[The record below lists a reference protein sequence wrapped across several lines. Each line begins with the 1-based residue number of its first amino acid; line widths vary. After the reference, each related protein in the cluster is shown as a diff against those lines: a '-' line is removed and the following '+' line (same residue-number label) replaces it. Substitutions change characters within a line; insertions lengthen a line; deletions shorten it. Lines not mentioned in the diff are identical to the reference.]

1 MPSGFNSKPPAKNI
15 PVSIFERNNLQMNK
29 LIKKLSASLLAVCLA
44 LMGAVNYFSAVLP
57 ETYYVC
63 GGESFN
69 IGQFLEIEPT
79 SYIEAT
85 ASAESQNI
93 DGEVKLFGVI
103 PVKPIKIKQTEA
115 PHLIPGGTP
124 IGIKFLT
131 EGIVVVKVQ
140 EGSPADKAGIRQ
152 GDNITLAN
160 GKKLTSSTELSQII
174 SSAKDTE
181 IKITYLRDGKENS
194 TSFIPEYSE
203 QEGTYKAGI
212 WIKDSSAGVGT
223 LTFVDPETCIFGAL
237 GHPVSDYDTG
247 KLLPLGSGE
256 IVNAVITGCEKGE
269 PGIPG
274 ELFGSFASNIASGK
288 ITKNCEQG
296 IFGVTTSKPSGEV
309 LPIAFRS
316 EVKIG
321 KAIVLTTVEGT
332 TPKEYEIEIE
342 RIVQSPSARSKNII
356 VRVTDPKLLEITGGI
371 VQGMSGSPIIQDGKL
386 VGAIT
391 HVFVSDPTRG
401 YGIFIE
407 DMLKEADS
415 SYNLAA

>member
-1 MPSGFNSKPPAKNI
+1 
-15 PVSIFERNNLQMNK
+15 MNK
-29 LIKKLSASLLAVCLA
+29 LIKKFSASLLAVCLA
-44 LMGAVNYFSAVLP
+44 LICTVNYFSAILP

-85 ASAESQNI
+85 ASYEGESI
-93 DGEVKLFGVI
+93 DGEIKLFGVI
-103 PVKPIKIKQTEA
+103 PVKPVKIKQSQA

-124 IGIKFLT
+124 IGIKILT
-131 EGIVVVKVQ
+131 QGVVVVRVQ
-140 EGSPADKAGIRQ
+140 EGSPAEKAGIRK
-152 GDNITLAN
+152 GDNIIIAN
-160 GKKLTSSTELSQII
+160 GEKISSSTQLSQII
-174 SSAKDTE
+174 SEAKETE
-181 IKITYLRDGKENS
+181 IKITFIREGKKNS
-194 TSFIPEYSE
+194 VNFKPQFSE
-203 QEGTYKAGI
+203 QDSTYKAGI

-223 LTFVDPETCIFGAL
+223 LTFIDPETGIFGAL
-237 GHPVSDYDTG
+237 GHPISDYETG

-269 PGIPG
+269 SGVPG
-274 ELFGSFASNIASGK
+274 ELFGSFASNVACGE

-296 IFGVTTSKPSGEV
+296 IFGTTTYKASGEA

-321 KAIVLTTVEGT
+321 KATVLTTVEGT
-332 TPKEYEIEIE
+332 TPKAYEVEIE
-342 RIVQSPSARSKNII
+342 RIIQSPSARSKNII
-356 VRVTDPKLLEITGGI
+356 VKVTDSKLLEITGGI
-371 VQGMSGSPIIQDGKL
+371 VQGMSGSPIIQNGKL

-407 DMLKEADS
+407 DMLKEADL

>member
-1 MPSGFNSKPPAKNI
+1 
-15 PVSIFERNNLQMNK
+15 MNK
-29 LIKKLSASLLAVCLA
+29 LIKKFSASLLAVCLA
-44 LMGAVNYFSAVLP
+44 LICTVNYFSAILP

-79 SYIEAT
+79 SHIEAT
-85 ASAESQNI
+85 ASYEGESI
-93 DGEVKLFGVI
+93 DGEIKLFGVI
-103 PVKPIKIKQTEA
+103 PVKPVKIKQSQA

-124 IGIKFLT
+124 IGIKILT
-131 EGIVVVKVQ
+131 QGVVVVRVQ
-140 EGSPADKAGIRQ
+140 EGSPAEKAGIRK
-152 GDNITLAN
+152 GDNIIIAN
-160 GKKLTSSTELSQII
+160 GEKISSSTQLSQII
-174 SSAKDTE
+174 SEAKETE
-181 IKITYLRDGKENS
+181 IKITFIREGKKNS
-194 TSFIPEYSE
+194 VNFKPQFSE
-203 QEGTYKAGI
+203 QDSTYKAGI

-223 LTFVDPETCIFGAL
+223 LTFIDPETGIFGAL
-237 GHPVSDYDTG
+237 GHPISDYETG

-269 PGIPG
+269 SGVPG
-274 ELFGSFASNIASGK
+274 ELFGSFASNVACGE

-296 IFGVTTSKPSGEV
+296 IFGTTASKASGEA

-321 KAIVLTTVEGT
+321 KATILTTIEGT
-332 TPKEYEIEIE
+332 TPKEYEVEIE
-342 RIVQSPSARSKNII
+342 RIIQSPSARSKNII
-356 VRVTDPKLLEITGGI
+356 VKVTDSKLLEITGGI

>member
-1 MPSGFNSKPPAKNI
+1 
-15 PVSIFERNNLQMNK
+15 MNK
-29 LIKKLSASLLAVCLA
+29 LIKKFSASLLAVCLA
-44 LMGAVNYFSAVLP
+44 LICTVNYFSAILP

-85 ASAESQNI
+85 ASYEGESI
-93 DGEVKLFGVI
+93 DGEIKLFGVI
-103 PVKPIKIKQTEA
+103 PVKPVKIKQAQA

-124 IGIKFLT
+124 IGIKILT
-131 EGIVVVKVQ
+131 QGVVVVRVQ
-140 EGSPADKAGIRQ
+140 EGSPAEKAGIRK
-152 GDNITLAN
+152 GDNIIIAN
-160 GKKLTSSTELSQII
+160 GEKISSSTQLSQII
-174 SSAKDTE
+174 SEAKETE
-181 IKITYLRDGKENS
+181 IKITFIREGKKNS
-194 TSFIPEYSE
+194 VSFKPQFSE
-203 QEGTYKAGI
+203 QDSTYKAGI

-223 LTFVDPETCIFGAL
+223 LTFIDPETGVFGAL
-237 GHPVSDYDTG
+237 GHPISDYETG

-269 PGIPG
+269 SGVPG
-274 ELFGSFASNIASGK
+274 ELFGSFASNVACGE

-296 IFGVTTSKPSGEV
+296 IFGTTTSKQSGEA

-321 KAIVLTTVEGT
+321 KATVLTTVEGT
-332 TPKEYEIEIE
+332 TPKAYEVEIE
-342 RIVQSPSARSKNII
+342 RIIQSPSARSKNII
-356 VRVTDPKLLEITGGI
+356 VKVTDPKLLEITGGI

>member
-1 MPSGFNSKPPAKNI
+1 
-15 PVSIFERNNLQMNK
+15 MNK

-44 LMGAVNYFSAVLP
+44 LMGVVNYFSAVLP

-63 GGESFN
+63 SGDSFN
-69 IGQFLEIEPT
+69 IGQFLEIEPS

-85 ASAESQNI
+85 ASAESNNI

-103 PVKPIKIKQTEA
+103 PVKQIKLKQTEA
-115 PHLIPGGTP
+115 PSLIPGGTP
-124 IGIKFLT
+124 IGIKILT
-131 EGIVVVKVQ
+131 EGIIVVKVQ
-140 EGSPADKAGIRQ
+140 QGSPADNAGIKQ
-152 GDNITLAN
+152 GDNITSAN

-174 SSAKDTE
+174 SGAKDTE

-194 TSFIPEYSE
+194 TSFIPEYSK

-223 LTFVDPETCIFGAL
+223 LTFIDPETGIFGAL
-237 GHPVSDYDTG
+237 GHPVSDCDTG
-247 KLLPLGSGE
+247 NLLPLGSGE

-269 PGIPG
+269 SGIPG
-274 ELFGSFASNIASGK
+274 ELFGSFASNLASGK
-288 ITKNCEQG
+288 IIKNCEQG
-296 IFGVTTSKPSGEV
+296 IFGLTTTTPCGEA
-309 LPIAFRS
+309 LPIAFRP

-321 KAIVLTTVEGT
+321 KATVLTTVEGT
-332 TPKEYEIEIE
+332 TPKEYEVEIE

-356 VRVTDPKLLEITGGI
+356 VKVTDPKLLEITGGI

-415 SYNLAA
+415 SYDLAA

>member
-1 MPSGFNSKPPAKNI
+1 M
-15 PVSIFERNNLQMNK
+15 
-29 LIKKLSASLLAVCLA
+29 
-44 LMGAVNYFSAVLP
+44 
-57 ETYYVC
+57 
-63 GGESFN
+63 
-69 IGQFLEIEPT
+69 
-79 SYIEAT
+79 
-85 ASAESQNI
+85 
-93 DGEVKLFGVI
+93 I
-103 PVKPIKIKQTEA
+103 PVKPVKIKQAQA

-124 IGIKFLT
+124 IGIKILT
-131 EGIVVVKVQ
+131 QGVVVVRVQ
-140 EGSPADKAGIRQ
+140 EGSPAEKAGIRK
-152 GDNITLAN
+152 GDNIIIAN
-160 GKKLTSSTELSQII
+160 GEKISSSTQLSQII
-174 SSAKDTE
+174 SEAKETE
-181 IKITYLRDGKENS
+181 IKITFIREGKKNS
-194 TSFIPEYSE
+194 VSFKPQFSE
-203 QEGTYKAGI
+203 QDSTYKAGI

-223 LTFVDPETCIFGAL
+223 LTFIDPETGVFGAL
-237 GHPVSDYDTG
+237 GHPISDYETG

-269 PGIPG
+269 SGVPG
-274 ELFGSFASNIASGK
+274 ELFGSFASNVACGE

-296 IFGVTTSKPSGEV
+296 IFGTTTSKASGEA

-321 KAIVLTTVEGT
+321 KATILTTIEGTTPKAFRSEVKIGKATVLTTVEGT
-332 TPKEYEIEIE
+332 TPKAYEVEIE
-342 RIVQSPSARSKNII
+342 RIIQSPSARSKNII
-356 VRVTDPKLLEITGGI
+356 VKVTDPKLLEITGGI